1 MKRNKYDYWLT
12 EDGLLLLQG
21 WARDGLTDEQI
32 AHNVGINVATLYTWK
47 NKYSEI
53 NDTLKQTKEI
63 VDRQVENAL
72 HKKAKGGDVTAMIFW
87 LKNRRSKEWRDRFQ
101 QDIFTPEPI
110 KVEMDYSKLSKE
122 ELKVLKDLLKKG
134 EVKDDSNV

>member
-53 NDTLKQTKEI
+53 YDTLKQTKEI

-87 LKNRRSKEWRDRFQ
+87 LIAPSCAVLNCRS
-101 QDIFTPEPI
+101 TLAA
-110 KVEMDYSKLSKE
+110 SC
-122 ELKVLKDLLKKG
+122 
-134 EVKDDSNV
+134 